1 MPTHGG
7 LRPPHPSHTPRASH
21 RTTRRPRTSPGYHQ
35 TIPRPVSV
43 QQAVNAE
50 DQAVP
55 DDDEEEHIELLE
67 YEWPDL
73 PPIPSMKDAVS
84 RSRVSKGISYLLP
97 VDKGRN
103 SINNRFRTDL
113 RAMFQ
118 EPYASDDLQYDDNR
132 VKLSAKVHFLSNS
145 ADTRW
150 TPQLLRA
157 IPTQLNADSDA
168 VRKLYVHSAPS
179 GGRGGVGIDP
189 GKLRK
194 RSNLY
199 LPVKASKAQV
209 SPEIIKLRE
218 EAATII
224 KQGLTYDED
233 GSPGM
238 ADDRRRPALNG
249 TKTIA
254 TLGGAEAQHPR
265 FLPSNSHQQSQIQE
279 LHAGNQNWS
288 ETGLAS
294 IGNLDTSTDGHGIG
308 LLSTFGGGYLQD
320 SLGTS
325 VLNPK
330 LQNVRSQQQIFSN
343 YDELRRAQAP
353 RPVIPKEIESPFLSP
368 DHNQNIWEWLHYGES
383 MSEFDYFLS
392 VCG

>member
-1 MPTHGG
+1 MPSREKH
-7 LRPPHPSHTPRASH
+7 RPS
-21 RTTRRPRTSPGYHQ
+21 RRPRTSPGVLP
-35 TIPRPVSV
+35 TRPRPDSV
-43 QQAVNAE
+43 QQAVTAE

-55 DDDEEEHIELLE
+55 DGEEEEHFELLE

-84 RSRVSKGISYLLP
+84 RSRVSRGISYLLP

-150 TPQLLRA
+150 TPQLLRT

-179 GGRGGVGIDP
+179 GGRGRVGIDP

-209 SPEIIKLRE
+209 SPEIVKLRE
-218 EAATII
+218 EAAAII
-224 KQGLTYDED
+224 KQGLSYDED
-233 GSPGM
+233 MNPESTSNQ
-238 ADDRRRPALNG
+238 RRATLTV
-249 TKTIA
+249 TKTLA
-254 TLGGAEAQHPR
+254 PSGTQPG
-265 FLPSNSHQQSQIQE
+265 FFPSNVRAQQHSF
-279 LHAGNQNWS
+279 
-288 ETGLAS
+288 
-294 IGNLDTSTDGHGIG
+294 ST
-308 LLSTFGGGYLQD
+308 
-320 SLGTS
+320 
-325 VLNPK
+325 
-330 LQNVRSQQQIFSN
+330 
-343 YDELRRAQAP
+343 YDELRSAQAP
-353 RPVIPKEIESPFLSP
+353 RPVIPKEIESPFLTA
-368 DHNQNIWEWLHYGES
+368 DLNQSIWEWLHYGES

>member
-1 MPTHGG
+1 MKMPTQGVQRSSSK
-7 LRPPHPSHTPRASH
+7 LP
-21 RTTRRPRTSPGYHQ
+21 TRRPRTSPGFLAKSS
-35 TIPRPVSV
+35 RLNSV
-43 QQAVNAE
+43 QEAVNTE
-50 DQAVP
+50 DQP
-55 DDDEEEHIELLE
+55 LPDDEEEEHFELLE

-150 TPQLLRA
+150 TPQLLRT

-179 GGRGGVGIDP
+179 GGRGRVGIDP

-209 SPEIIKLRE
+209 SPEIVKLRE
-218 EAATII
+218 EASAII
-224 KQGLTYDED
+224 KQGLSYDED
-233 GSPGM
+233 GNPELSRKPSKSN
-238 ADDRRRPALNG
+238 LNG
-249 TKTIA
+249 TKTLTTADIQ
-254 TLGGAEAQHPR
+254 TQH
-265 FLPSNSHQQSQIQE
+265 NHGMTT
-279 LHAGNQNWS
+279 GNKNWS
-288 ETGLAS
+288 DSHMNNVSDNQGA
-294 IGNLDTSTDGHGIG
+294 GF
-308 LLSTFGGGYLQD
+308 LSTFGGGCLQD

-325 VLNPK
+325 TLNAK
-330 LQNVRSQQQIFSN
+330 LQTVRAQQRLFSTYN
-343 YDELRRAQAP
+343 ELRSVQAP
-353 RPVIPKEIESPFLSP
+353 KPVIPKEIESPFLSP
-368 DHNQNIWEWLHYGES
+368 DLNQSIWEWLHYGES
-383 MSEFDYFLS
+383 VSDFDFFLS

>member
-1 MPTHGG
+1 MPSRGE
-7 LRPPHPSHTPRASH
+7 LRPRHSQRVAAPQVSA
-21 RTTRRPRTSPGYHQ
+21 RRPRTSPGFL
-35 TIPRPVSV
+35 PARSRPDSV
-43 QQAVNAE
+43 QQAVTAE
-50 DQAVP
+50 DQPVP
-55 DDDEEEHIELLE
+55 DDEEEEHFELLE

-150 TPQLLRA
+150 SPQLLRT

-179 GGRGGVGIDP
+179 GGRGRVGIDP

-209 SPEIIKLRE
+209 SPEIVKLRE
-218 EAATII
+218 EAAAII

-233 GSPGM
+233 GNPELTTNQRKPGGSQSGAFPSLNHQNPQNQGHH
-238 ADDRRRPALNG
+238 ADNG
-249 TKTIA
+249 NWNES
-254 TLGGAEAQHPR
+254 LENNCPE
-265 FLPSNSHQQSQIQE
+265 SH
-279 LHAGNQNWS
+279 APGF
-288 ETGLAS
+288 
-294 IGNLDTSTDGHGIG
+294 
-308 LLSTFGGGYLQD
+308 LSTFGGGGLHD

-325 VLNPK
+325 VLNAK
-330 LQNVRSQQQIFSN
+330 LQNMRAQHQSFCSYN
-343 YDELRRAQAP
+343 ELRSAQP
-353 RPVIPKEIESPFLSP
+353 PKPVIPKEIESPFLSP
-368 DHNQNIWEWLHYGES
+368 DLNQSIWEWLHYGES

>member
-1 MPTHGG
+1 MPTRGG
-7 LRPPHPSHTPRASH
+7 QCSSSQLPA
-21 RTTRRPRTSPGYHQ
+21 RRPRTSPGFL
-35 TIPRPVSV
+35 PASSRPNSV
-43 QQAVNAE
+43 LGAVTAE

-55 DDDEEEHIELLE
+55 DDEEEEHFELLE

-179 GGRGGVGIDP
+179 GGRGRVGIDP

-209 SPEIIKLRE
+209 SPEIVKLRE
-218 EAATII
+218 EATAII
-224 KQGLTYDED
+224 KQGLSYDED
-233 GSPGM
+233 GNPELNTTHSKPV
-238 ADDRRRPALNG
+238 LNG
-249 TKTIA
+249 TKTLA
-254 TLGGAEAQHPR
+254 SGDVQSGP
-265 FLPSNSHQQSQIQE
+265 FPSLNQQTSGI
-279 LHAGNQNWS
+279 LAGNRNWS
-288 ETGLAS
+288 DPMNS
-294 IGNLDTSTDGHGIG
+294 STDNTGPG
-308 LLSTFGGGYLQD
+308 LLSTFGGGGLQD

-325 VLNPK
+325 ALNAK
-330 LQNVRSQQQIFSN
+330 LQNMRAQQRSFST
-343 YDELRRAQAP
+343 YSELRSAQAP
-353 RPVIPKEIESPFLSP
+353 KPVIPKEIESPFLSP
-368 DHNQNIWEWLHYGES
+368 DLNQSIWEWLHYGES
-383 MSEFDYFLS
+383 VSEFDYFLS